1 MEHRIPKRD
10 LRREIGS
17 KVRSWFFLEK
27 IVDPYCV
34 ERNSPRGQLARM
46 ASAVRGLIGYLA
58 RFDKLQHQRAN
69 TALESQKGRTR
80 CNRGSFLCVCGPV
93 GVLEVQCCTFGQ
105 CESGIPFLNWK
116 GSRRGNLHFWPT
128 FPGAVRICC
137 IREGPVHSFFFPSS
151 SVSFFPF
158 FFARQQHTQQN
169 SLLFYLEAPF
179 SGRPCRHHHLLVLN
193 YLHLPPTTRQKMP
206 PAQSNLSSIN
216 VNPNMRKMSLPNL
229 SYPIRSIH
237 APWVESSVPLV
248 ITARY
253 LQCTLLP

>member
-34 ERNSPRGQLARM
+34 ERNSPRGQPARM

-105 CESGIPFLNWK
+105 CECDIPFLNWK

-158 FFARQQHTQQN
+158 FLLASNTRNKIPCYSTLRLLSQAGLAVIIISW
-169 SLLFYLEAPF
+169 SLITFICHRRRVKKCRRPRVIYL
-179 SGRPCRHHHLLVLN
+179 LL
-193 YLHLPPTTRQKMP
+193 M
-206 PAQSNLSSIN
+206 
-216 VNPNMRKMSLPNL
+216 
-229 SYPIRSIH
+229 
-237 APWVESSVPLV
+237 
-248 ITARY
+248 
-253 LQCTLLP
+253 

>member
-1 MEHRIPKRD
+1 MSRTIFPETRHRKGWVLQTMPIWWSFVSALVGHWICSCEAFGVSVVTECRRIWTAFNAKLAGGVMEHRIPKRD

-34 ERNSPRGQLARM
+34 ERNSPRGQPARM

-105 CESGIPFLNWK
+105 CESDIPFLNWK

-137 IREGPVHSFFFPSS
+137 IREGPVHSFFSHPVRFPSS
-151 SVSFFPF
+151 LFFCSPATHATKFLAILPWGSFL
-158 FFARQQHTQQN
+158 RQALPSSS
-169 SLLFYLEAPF
+169 SLGP
-179 SGRPCRHHHLLVLN
+179 
-193 YLHLPPTTRQKMP
+193 
-206 PAQSNLSSIN
+206 
-216 VNPNMRKMSLPNL
+216 
-229 SYPIRSIH
+229 
-237 APWVESSVPLV
+237 
-248 ITARY
+248 
-253 LQCTLLP
+253 